1 MGPFM
6 QRVKFGEI
14 EWIQG
19 ENQGHFP
26 FCNTLLI
33 QDGIKVVIDPGAG
46 LELMTQVS
54 DHVNVDLV
62 INTHFHF
69 DHIAYNYLFRQSK
82 IYLNEIEG
90 ECFQDRRKILKR
102 LGMTDFYGDEW
113 AQGWLDRI
121 SRPDSVQSPYS
132 PQNRHEWWLS
142 TERLDGTYGW
152 GDIMDFGA
160 TKMEIIGTPGHSA
173 GICCLHFPDEGVL
186 YTGDID
192 LTSFG
197 PWYFGAD
204 GDIELFIHSAETIA
218 QLNAETYIT
227 GHEAGIVPR
236 SDFQAGLKRYLEI
249 IDRRDE
255 TILNAL
261 AEPRPLADICSM
273 GLIYGK
279 KFLIDEW
286 VRAWDAQ
293 AIQKHLDHLIT
304 RGMIQYSDGIYIRI

>member
-1 MGPFM
+1 M
-6 QRVKFGEI
+6 QRVKFGKI

-19 ENQGHFP
+19 QNKGHFP

-46 LELMTQVS
+46 LELMTQVR

-69 DHIAYNYLFRQSK
+69 DHIAYNYLFRQSR

-90 ECFQDRRKILKR
+90 ECFQDRRKILNR

-152 GDIMDFGA
+152 GGMMDFGA

-204 GDIELFIHSAETIA
+204 GDMELFIHSAETIA

-227 GHEAGIVPR
+227 GHEAGIVRR

-261 AEPRPLADICSM
+261 AEPRPLTDICSM

-286 VRAWDAQ
+286 VRAWDAH
-293 AIQKHLDHLIT
+293 AVQKHLDHLIK
-304 RGMIQYSDGIYIRI
+304 RGMIKCSDGIYIRI